1 MNTLKI
7 FIVTSTAF
15 AAMATVPFAYASAS
29 PTADLHAAQA
39 NELQQKADAANR
51 KAAAHEVMALAGG
64 SPKAAPGSMANHCER
79 LIAKYRAEAAA
90 YAAQAA
96 EHQRAAE

>member
-1 MNTLKI
+1 MNTFKI
-7 FIVTSTAF
+7 LVLASTAF
-15 AAMATVPFAYASAS
+15 AAMATVPLA
-29 PTADLHAAQA
+29 HAADSQA
-39 NELQQKADAANR
+39 ADMHAAKAGELQQKAEAANR

-64 SPKAAPGSMANHCER
+64 SPKAAPGAMANHCER
-79 LIAKYRAEAAA
+79 LIAKYRAEAAE

>member
-1 MNTLKI
+1 MNTFRILVI
-7 FIVTSTAF
+7 ASTAF
-15 AAMATVPFAYASAS
+15 AAMATVPLAHAS
-29 PTADLHAAQA
+29 DHHAAKA
-39 NELQQKADAANR
+39 SELQQKAEAASR

-64 SPKAAPGSMANHCER
+64 SPKAAHGSMANHCER
-79 LIAKYRAEAAA
+79 LIEKYRAEAAE